1 MWIEILLFLFVGVCA
16 LWDGIKKEIP
26 LVVVWI
32 GMLTAIMLHWTDAAG
47 KGIWITLG
55 ASLLPG
61 IMFWMIS
68 FVTKEK
74 VGYGDGWV
82 LIMIGLFAGFTRCF
96 LILLIGLIAE
106 SVILLILL
114 IFRKVNKDGEVP
126 FVPFLLL
133 GLGVITWL

>member
-1 MWIEILLFLFVGVCA
+1 MRVEILLFLFLGVCA

-26 LVVVWI
+26 LAVVWI
-32 GMLTAIMLHWTDAAG
+32 GILTAIILHRVDAASEETWVTM
-47 KGIWITLG
+47 GI
-55 ASLLPG
+55 SLLPG

-68 FVTKEK
+68 FMTKEK

-82 LIMIGLFAGFTRCF
+82 LIMIGLFAGLIRCF
-96 LILLIGLIAE
+96 LILLTGLIAE